1 MVDKFE
7 RVAMGFRSYILDGAI
22 HDSIVSD
29 QLVSG
34 NGVVDAGGKVTS
46 VPLESTTEPAS
57 SAVVRIDIEDE
68 DEDELVTAVD
78 SGRDWT

>member
-1 MVDKFE
+1 M
-7 RVAMGFRSYILDGAI
+7 
-22 HDSIVSD
+22 
-29 QLVSG
+29 
-34 NGVVDAGGKVTS
+34 TS

-68 DEDELVTAVD
+68 EEDEVVTAVD